1 MKTLTIHSQDSC
13 YVINQ
18 GQMDND
24 LQSKTA
30 KSITLEHGKY
40 SIKIEK
46 GWYSYSSSSD
56 KNEPLVILWIYGH
69 DNAPFVNQNT
79 GLEVGTT
86 WTTLNGFNDVLT
98 LEIKPN
104 QKATVCALFFDIDAR
119 QSQGGEVEISFTQIP
134 SAVQKRLTIHS
145 QNNCWKLN
153 QSQLQNI
160 KRHSFNFIELEPGEY
175 QIRVKEGNIS
185 YWQQQEEKFKLE
197 PWAMLWINGGKF
209 ITKYPAQDSNYSV
222 SESWC
227 SLNGY
232 NDRLNL
238 KVLEK
243 TTLFGLFFDTVKE
256 DNQGQIVLAIEEV
269 ALPKPNQTQT
279 VSSQPKQPQP
289 VDNMDWSNIINS
301 SAIWEMRDP
310 QDIVCVTPVRTVV
323 RREEEITLIRKV
335 RKVEEVDASPACPIN
350 TNQISPPQQEP

>member
-30 KSITLEHGKY
+30 KSMTLEQGEY

-46 GWYSYSSSSD
+46 GWYSYSSGPE
-56 KNEPLVILWIYGH
+56 KGEPLVTLWIYGH
-69 DNAPFVNQNT
+69 DNAAFVNLNT

-86 WTTLNGFNDVLT
+86 WTTLNGFNDVLA
-98 LEIKPN
+98 LRIKPN
-104 QKATVCALFFDIDAR
+104 QKATVCALFLDIDAC
-119 QSQGGEVEISFTQIP
+119 QSRGGEVEISFTQIP
-134 SAVQKRLTIHS
+134 SSVQKRLTIDS
-145 QNNCWKLN
+145 KKNCWKLN
-153 QSQLQNI
+153 QNQLKSI
-160 KRHSFNFIELEPGEY
+160 RRHNSNFIDLEPGEY
-175 QIRVKEGNIS
+175 QIKVKEGNIS
-185 YWQQQEEKFKLE
+185 YWQQQDEKFKLE
-197 PWAMLWINGGKF
+197 PWAMLWVNGGKF
-209 ITKYPAQDSNYSV
+209 ITKYPEQGAENTV

-232 NDRLNL
+232 QDKLNL

-256 DNQGQIVLAIEEV
+256 DNQGQVVLAIEEV
-269 ALPKPNQTQT
+269 ALSKPNQPQPAPPQEKP
-279 VSSQPKQPQP
+279 SQP
-289 VDNMDWSNIINS
+289 VGNMSWPSIINDM
-301 SAIWEMRDP
+301 AIWEMRDGK
-310 QDIVCVTPVRTVV
+310 DIVCLTPVRTIV

-335 RKVEEVDASPACPIN
+335 RKVEEIEASPACPIN